1 MTDLPDPPAAVPRV
15 RALVYARGSGRI
27 LHEVTNL
34 PLDMVAAQPG
44 PGQGVL
50 VTDVGAGGGDGSDR
64 WYVVGSSLVPRPVL
78 AFDKV
83 VIAADGQDTA
93 TLDIGAPFS
102 ARIDGALVDVADR
115 LEIVSDMPGRYRV
128 QVEEAFPFRD
138 LDVEIVAT

>member
-15 RALVYARGSGRI
+15 RALVYALGSGCI

-34 PLDMVAAQPG
+34 PLDRVDAQAG

-50 VTDVGAGGGDGSDR
+50 VTDATPGGDGSDR
-64 WYVVGSSLVPRPVL
+64 WYVVGGSLVPRPVL

-83 VIAADGQDTA
+83 MIAADGADTA
-93 TLDIGAPFS
+93 TLDIGGPFT
-102 ARIDGALVDVADR
+102 ARVDGALVDVEDR
-115 LEIVSDMPGRYRV
+115 LEIASDMPGRYRV
-128 QVEEAFPFRD
+128 QVEEAFPYRD